1 MGRSRACLPA
11 ALVWLLSATPHPR
24 HTEAQSRP
32 TDQHPLNLDEVC
44 PAPPWRGPSRCPSYL
59 KRDALPPARS
69 HYLGPPQADLGRPSV
84 RLSMRNPSSV
94 NGSEPSPRAA
104 QNGQDFGTVL
114 TPLADRRA
122 RREYRPP
129 PRENNFVMYSH
140 ELKGCDEMPALDPCG
155 KFLISSVMDYE
166 EDWHCGKTILAPVG
180 YTLELEW
187 LQFDLAFGDTLKIWD
202 GCSNVKGERL
212 ILGEGTGYHTPTRI
226 ISEMECLYLEFST
239 DTRWQ
244 RGGFNASIKCN
255 TPMPGGDLGPA
266 GPDYSTEQCFN
277 FVDNSGIQQL
287 DCMRFMHPGVQCH
300 GLRNIPYGAP
310 VHSNRRWWPSV
321 ATYECHPGYEVCDG
335 TQDYPHCKHGDS
347 LRHCMPS
354 KIYNGTT
361 PECTGIICEEADK
374 PEGARLRYRRG
385 SDGAPDTW
393 RQFPCFAEYACSPG
407 FLVNT
412 DWDPH
417 ATRRRRCNEEG
428 GWDGAPPRCDPV
440 ACPEHAGPP
449 GICVCSNGYDGVPE
463 WDEVNEVWL
472 HECHPD
478 AYVPS
483 LF

>member
-1 MGRSRACLPA
+1 M
-11 ALVWLLSATPHPR
+11 
-24 HTEAQSRP
+24 
-32 TDQHPLNLDEVC
+32 
-44 PAPPWRGPSRCPSYL
+44 
-59 KRDALPPARS
+59 
-69 HYLGPPQADLGRPSV
+69 
-84 RLSMRNPSSV
+84 
-94 NGSEPSPRAA
+94 
-104 QNGQDFGTVL
+104 L

-129 PRENNFVMYSH
+129 PRDNNFVMYSH

-310 VHSNRRWWPSV
+310 VHSNRRWWPSF
-321 ATYECHPGYEVCDG
+321 ATYDCHPGYEVCDG

-417 ATRRRRCNEEG
+417 ASRRRRCNEEG

-483 LF
+483 LFQKAGRKLGKDWPLTPRLVLLFRVGSGWRMRRTCSRTAAALGRTPGRGPFARRRRTRTSTRARSTLPRVMSARR